1 MGPLGPSVVESRS
14 ACDRRRAAYAPDAE
28 CLARARAKARD
39 GYSGLGLVLV
49 LVLDLGSVLKVRVRS
64 GLEVRVG
71 VPMKY
76 AEIACG
82 DCLTEIA

>member
-1 MGPLGPSVVESRS
+1 M
-14 ACDRRRAAYAPDAE
+14 
-28 CLARARAKARD
+28 
-39 GYSGLGLVLV
+39 LVLV
-49 LVLDLGSVLKVRVRS
+49 LGLGSVLKVRVRS
-64 GLEVRVG
+64 GLEIRVG